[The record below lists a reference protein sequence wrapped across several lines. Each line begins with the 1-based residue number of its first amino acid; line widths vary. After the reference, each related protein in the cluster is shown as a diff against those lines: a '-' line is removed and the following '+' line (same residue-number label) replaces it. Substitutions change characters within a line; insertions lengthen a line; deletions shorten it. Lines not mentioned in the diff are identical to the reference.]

1 MEKGTL
7 RKAGRVVFFFT
18 ALGFL
23 LWLLDRIGWDVIGNA
38 FGNVG
43 WTGAALLLFLGF
55 LETFLDSASFR
66 EAQRG
71 RIGVWRAMSYSG
83 AGAIVNVVIPWEAG
97 EAVKGT
103 LLARHMSTSDAIR
116 GTVIWNYLFKLTR
129 PGVALAAAMCAFIF
143 GYETDS
149 PAAWMVP
156 AACLASLVPFFVLK
170 ALLRFGMAGLTVRVL
185 RFLHFLRRDGDA
197 ILNSAKEL
205 DARIRHFRTETP
217 GHYKRVLLYQ
227 TLARIVAW
235 STWGVGL
242 QLIGLDYS
250 WGLASLI
257 YAAISVSGYVVMLFP
272 VRIGVT
278 EGTGYLVFAM
288 LGLDGGMGLVVAV
301 IMRIKGLLSNG
312 IPGLFA
318 AFGGPG
324 NTTTR
329 AS

>member
-1 MEKGTL
+1 
-7 RKAGRVVFFFT
+7 
-18 ALGFL
+18 
-23 LWLLDRIGWDVIGNA
+23 
-38 FGNVG
+38 
-43 WTGAALLLFLGF
+43 
-55 LETFLDSASFR
+55 
-66 EAQRG
+66 
-71 RIGVWRAMSYSG
+71 MSYSG